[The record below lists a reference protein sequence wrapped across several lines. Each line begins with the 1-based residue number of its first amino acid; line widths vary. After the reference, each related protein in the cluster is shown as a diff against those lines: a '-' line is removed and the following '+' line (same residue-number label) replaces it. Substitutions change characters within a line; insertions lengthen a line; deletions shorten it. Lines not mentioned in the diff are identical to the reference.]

1 MTLIGSQKEAYA
13 QFDALFAMYGGVTTD
28 SSGIDPKK
36 SGSFEEL
43 DEYLLALSE
52 LPADIAVE
60 LQRRGI
66 ANTGKP
72 KRTLNLQYETGLVSR
87 ILGPRKDSLKLARIH
102 YESYAKE
109 TRMGALRD
117 MRDRIAS
124 RYLTSE
130 LLSSILMSDRVKR
143 DAYMTQVRAGY
154 TPDISISN
162 YMETQATVA
171 AEPLIAF
178 RVRFVDQ
185 TGREV
190 SGMPYEASVR
200 GVLNYKEAL
209 LKTNMGANPGAFSS
223 GKMLTEQ
230 GMTGGAATDTTNGG
244 QVENWRGRS
253 LDPTYEYHL
262 LYPYRARGKG
272 GTPRGTVKVSIT
284 TPRNVNSTADWGNDR
299 LKVYEEVA
307 NASEKRDANLTNP
320 SPKMLLYSHNYKL
333 EEGGDPERMVITV
346 PIYIEPLP
354 MHLIESPPGSGNIVS
369 KWSIAEDIGAIPS
382 HQKIPLTFTV
392 LRPKASEAWEQADNA
407 PPSTRDGWQDKFLQY
422 SEFTSPQGRAA
433 YREAEREASP
443 VRGIRFVLMP
453 DRNNTWTTAKKPIFM
468 QPDFMG
474 VMTAEVVPGKYKLNM
489 LIEIKG
495 DGTTGLR
502 LVTSSNDPDHPI
514 ATRYDQLSPT
524 LQSAVSQKYPE
535 SNISASTLFTPE
547 IIQMGILEAPAGFYY
562 RETNSEDTTPVGAV
576 GVKLF
581 KSGNM
586 QDTGSSRFRNFELK
600 TKIPP
605 LLTGKEIEPGSI
617 YDLLYVDTPAIVNG
631 WPVENTDTD
640 DRVFDTATLLLSPDS
655 SVDLSMLSAYEQR
668 YEAERDAGGE
678 TSTRLKPPLV
688 GTRVAYMGYW
698 IEHAWFDS
706 AIGPDLKNSEMA
718 FGGGVH
724 EYEMGRLETPFYDE
738 GVIRLMCYYPQSGVL
753 RRRMMVQGNQE
764 PNPSLVES
772 AVHAYTRHNYQ
783 YSSPDRVYHF
793 QVESGPEGA
802 ILSGRWCPI
811 EVIGLGNGEDNVAG
825 FLDIVFNEICAEIRR
840 GGGPFLGV
848 RPRK

>member
-1 MTLIGSQKEAYA
+1 MGYQEYTSGILGQTTSQTLVKSQGRISLLSEAGPSGMRYTVAIDYGEVTEERLFPTTVRKASDGSEHYTMDAQEAYA

-52 LPADIAVE
+52 LPTDIAVE

-354 MHLIESPPGSGNIVS
+354 MHLSNTHQLFAISSAALYIPYVAKTP
-369 KWSIAEDIGAIPS
+369 IA
-382 HQKIPLTFTV
+382 
-392 LRPKASEAWEQADNA
+392 
-407 PPSTRDGWQDKFLQY
+407 
-422 SEFTSPQGRAA
+422 
-433 YREAEREASP
+433 P
-443 VRGIRFVLMP
+443 VR
-453 DRNNTWTTAKKPIFM
+453 
-468 QPDFMG
+468 
-474 VMTAEVVPGKYKLNM
+474 Y
-489 LIEIKG
+489 
-495 DGTTGLR
+495 
-502 LVTSSNDPDHPI
+502 
-514 ATRYDQLSPT
+514 
-524 LQSAVSQKYPE
+524 
-535 SNISASTLFTPE
+535 
-547 IIQMGILEAPAGFYY
+547 
-562 RETNSEDTTPVGAV
+562 
-576 GVKLF
+576 
-581 KSGNM
+581 
-586 QDTGSSRFRNFELK
+586 
-600 TKIPP
+600 
-605 LLTGKEIEPGSI
+605 
-617 YDLLYVDTPAIVNG
+617 
-631 WPVENTDTD
+631 
-640 DRVFDTATLLLSPDS
+640 
-655 SVDLSMLSAYEQR
+655 
-668 YEAERDAGGE
+668 
-678 TSTRLKPPLV
+678 
-688 GTRVAYMGYW
+688 
-698 IEHAWFDS
+698 
-706 AIGPDLKNSEMA
+706 
-718 FGGGVH
+718 
-724 EYEMGRLETPFYDE
+724 
-738 GVIRLMCYYPQSGVL
+738 
-753 RRRMMVQGNQE
+753 
-764 PNPSLVES
+764 
-772 AVHAYTRHNYQ
+772 
-783 YSSPDRVYHF
+783 
-793 QVESGPEGA
+793 
-802 ILSGRWCPI
+802 
-811 EVIGLGNGEDNVAG
+811 
-825 FLDIVFNEICAEIRR
+825 
-840 GGGPFLGV
+840 
-848 RPRK
+848 